1 MKPNILNPA
10 WKYTRSEQTDIRK
23 LFARVRRELQQAKP
37 PPAIPLRKRS

>member
-1 MKPNILNPA
+1 MKRLLDPTF
-10 WKYTRSEQTDIRK
+10 KYVPSGQTDIRK